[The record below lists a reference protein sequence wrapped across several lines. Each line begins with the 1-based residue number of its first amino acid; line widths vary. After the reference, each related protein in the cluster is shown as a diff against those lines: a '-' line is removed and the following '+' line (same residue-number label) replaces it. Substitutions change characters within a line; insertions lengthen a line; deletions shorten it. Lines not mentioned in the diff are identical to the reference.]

1 MSVATSRLARAALAA
16 IVVAAVAGY
25 ALTVVHDFYTRVDR
39 FVYTAV
45 DDGEANIAY
54 ALAAH
59 GRYAFVASPVLL
71 DQSRLQGQFNY
82 GPWYFY
88 LAAAVIWMFGFSLTA
103 IRAIHLWIIVGTV
116 ATAFLWFRGR
126 DRIAAPAL
134 FGLTMLY
141 FFTVVQWPM
150 VRPDSL
156 VSACAIALV
165 VSAGLAFQTRR
176 TVWWFIAGLSAAC
189 GAFTHL
195 IAASLVLS
203 AIALYAWFV
212 FVELRET
219 GDRGIAVSRIRR
231 SGVALAI
238 GLALGAAMFYASFGF
253 DFAMQWRFLN
263 GYREVTATGESFVAA
278 IRRHFAV
285 AFGYFPVW
293 LQASVWLTLVASWA
307 VVLVAPK
314 IRPALL
320 PIVRSRVLPAAM
332 VWTLYVLSNGKYT
345 NYHIG
350 YAVLHQVMFPWTAAS
365 VLWVLFA
372 LAESHDVPIAR
383 PVSFSAAMLV
393 LILLTLR
400 VQARGAEPYS
410 RIQGAQPVAFSDY
423 SGHVLAPL
431 PERATAWGTVFFGLE
446 APDRL
451 QLVQPSDAT
460 ALMPRIPLA
469 RRAALAPDY
478 LVFGY
483 PELRDN
489 LLANLRGTGDSYL
502 QTMASVLPGAGFRL
516 VSLTSGWPYGV
527 TRIYARSLR
536 AADRAQQAP
545 AVAAYDAENGRWYER
560 LGDAAATAFH
570 AVTPVTLHIEF
581 DAPAPPRTAT
591 ATAAADLPPGQYLL
605 RVTVTPGAE
614 HVSNRLIAATSAGM
628 LDQKIG
634 EFGARGDFAAYLHGD
649 RDVFLLSDHQ
659 GGVLSVSQF
668 DGAGASIAG
677 VTAYPIVD
685 VIDDRERPVPPD
697 HLPALTSWHA
707 EDGVHVMGDPGHV
720 VVEGDDSPYGYQFS
734 SPVVRVGAG
743 DRIELE
749 VPNVVRRGR
758 VCVGVLSAGGTWL
771 VTADIWRERM
781 RFDTDRSLG
790 FRVVFA
796 NCRDRVPNGKSL
808 FEVSAASYLSRTE
821 RYVDQLVERVHGTPR
836 R

>member
-1 MSVATSRLARAALAA
+1 MSAAVSRLARSALAA

-59 GRYAFVASPVLL
+59 GRYAFIASPVLL
-71 DQSRLQGQFNY
+71 DQSRLHGQFNY

-88 LAAAVIWMFGFSLTA
+88 IAAAVIWMFGFSLTA
-103 IRAIHLWIIVGTV
+103 IRAIHLWIMVGTV
-116 ATAFLWFRGR
+116 AAAFLWFRGR

-134 FGLTMLY
+134 FGLTILY

-165 VSAGLAFQTRR
+165 ISAGLAFHTRR
-176 TVWWFIAGLSAAC
+176 PAWWFIAGLSAAV

-195 IAASLVLS
+195 IAASLVAS
-203 AIALYAWFV
+203 AIALYAWFAY
-212 FVELRET
+212 VELQEPRN
-219 GDRGIAVSRIRR
+219 RGIAASHLRR

-253 DFAMQWRFLN
+253 DVAMQWRFLN
-263 GYREVTATGESFVAA
+263 GYREVTATGESFVMA

-293 LQASVWLTLVASWA
+293 LQASVWLTLAASWA
-307 VVLVAPK
+307 VVFLAPK
-314 IRPALL
+314 IRPALAPL
-320 PIVRSRVLPAAM
+320 IWSRVLPPAM

-345 NYHIG
+345 NYHVG
-350 YAVLHQVMFPWTAAS
+350 YALLHQVMFPWTAAA
-365 VLWVLFA
+365 VLWALFA

-383 PVSFSAAMLV
+383 PLSFSATMLV
-393 LILLTLR
+393 LILLALR
-400 VQARGAEPYS
+400 VQARGAEAYG
-410 RIQGAQPVAFSDY
+410 RVQGALPVAFSDY
-423 SGHVLAPL
+423 ADHVLAPL
-431 PERATAWGTVFFGLE
+431 PARATAWGTVFFGLE

-469 RRAALAPDY
+469 QRAALAPDY
-478 LVFGY
+478 LVLGY

-502 QTMASVLPGAGFRL
+502 QTMASVLPDAGFRL
-516 VSLTSGWPYGV
+516 VSLTSGSPYGV
-527 TRIYARSLR
+527 TRIYGRSLR
-536 AADRAQQAP
+536 AADRATGTP

-560 LGDAAATAFH
+560 IGDAAVATFH

-581 DAPAPPRTAT
+581 DAPMRPRTAT
-591 ATAAADLPPGQYLL
+591 ATVAADLPPGQYLL
-605 RVTVTPGAE
+605 RVSAIPGADG
-614 HVSNRLIAATSAGM
+614 VSNRLIAATPAGM
-628 LDQKIG
+628 LEQKVG
-634 EFGARGDFAAYLHGD
+634 ELGARGDFAAYLHGD

-659 GGVLSVSQF
+659 GGTLYVSQF
-668 DGAGASIAG
+668 DGAGASIAS

-685 VIDDRERPVPPD
+685 VIADSERPVTPGR
-697 HLPALTSWHA
+697 LPALTSWHA
-707 EDGVHVMGDPGHV
+707 EDGVQVMGVPGHV

-734 SPVVRVGAG
+734 SPVVGVNAG
-743 DRIELE
+743 DRVELE

-758 VCVGVLSAGGTWL
+758 VCVGVLSAAGKWL
-771 VTADIWRERM
+771 VTADLWRERM
-781 RFDTDRSLG
+781 RFDTDASLG

-808 FEVSAASYLSRTE
+808 FEVSAASYVSRSQ
-821 RYVDQLVERVHGTPR
+821 RYADQLVERADGAR
-836 R
+836 LR